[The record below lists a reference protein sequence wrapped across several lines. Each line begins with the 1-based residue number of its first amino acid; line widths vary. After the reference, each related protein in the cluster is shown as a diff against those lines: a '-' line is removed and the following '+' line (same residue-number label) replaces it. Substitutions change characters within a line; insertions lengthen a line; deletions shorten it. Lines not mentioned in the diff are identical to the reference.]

1 MAGRPTVPRPSSGLR
16 DGRAL
21 QRPYATHQE
30 PLEDRIDAAGK
41 RQLEDPAEAKRLRA
55 IAFDAGEED
64 AAGWWKH
71 DGVGGWAYHGN
82 DAAPS
87 RRPQ

>member
-1 MAGRPTVPRPSSGLR
+1 MAGRSQVRRPSLKS
-16 DGRAL
+16 DS
-21 QRPYATHQE
+21 ATVRLASHQE

-41 RQLEDPAEAKRLRA
+41 RQLEDPEEAKRLRA
-55 IAFDAGEED
+55 IAFDAGEEE

-71 DGVGGWAYHGN
+71 DGVGGWDYHGD